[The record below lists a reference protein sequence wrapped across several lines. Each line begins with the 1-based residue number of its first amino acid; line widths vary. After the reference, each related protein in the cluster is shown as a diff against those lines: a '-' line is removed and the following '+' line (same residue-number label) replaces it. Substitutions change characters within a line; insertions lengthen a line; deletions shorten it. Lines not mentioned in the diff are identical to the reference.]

1 MKTGDFINALVED
14 QGAKRR
20 SFQFEFGVRIA
31 AGLAFS
37 LIVFFLFLGVRPDFL
52 DVVTDPHVVFK
63 FIFAASLFAALLPL
77 AISAL
82 RPEVRLAPLLR
93 WLALP
98 LLVLAGGIAF
108 QLLTSP
114 PDFWISGMM
123 GRYPAACLRSIPALA
138 IGPLVVLLLMLR
150 NGAPTHP
157 VLSGALAGAASGGL
171 AAFIYALHCP
181 DDSALFVA
189 LWYSLAIGIMT
200 AAGAMI
206 GSRYLRW

>member
-20 SFQFEFGVRIA
+20 SFQFEFGTRMA

-37 LIVFFLFLGVRPDFL
+37 LIVFFLFLGVRSDFL
-52 DVVTDPHVVFK
+52 DVMTDPHVVNK
-63 FIFAASLFAALLPL
+63 FIVAASLFAALLPL

-82 RPEVRLAPLLR
+82 RPETRLVSMLR
-93 WLALP
+93 WLVLP
-98 LLVLAGGIAF
+98 LVVLAGGIAF
-108 QLLTSP
+108 QVLTSP
-114 PDFWISGMM
+114 PEFWVSGMM

-138 IGPLVVLLLMLR
+138 IGPLAVLLLMLR
-150 NGAPTHP
+150 NGAPSQP
-157 VLSGALAGAASGGL
+157 VIAGAVAGAVSGGL

-189 LWYSLAIGIMT
+189 LWYSIAIGIVT
-200 AAGAMI
+200 VTGAGL
-206 GSRYLRW
+206 GRVWLRW